1 MWAIRPRANFL
12 SSCKRFAIP
21 VVDLTQSEGISYIE
35 CSSRNGKLQINPFAA
50 LRFVGGKPRRLMTP
64 RTLIVVVVVV
74 VVVIAWLSIRSC
86 AFGLS
91 GALLQ
96 HACTH
101 KKNKETE

>member
-1 MWAIRPRANFL
+1 
-12 SSCKRFAIP
+12 
-21 VVDLTQSEGISYIE
+21 VDLTQSEGISYTE
-35 CSSRNGKLQINPFAA
+35 CGSRNGKLQINPFAA

-74 VVVIAWLSIRSC
+74 VIAWLSIRSC

>member
-1 MWAIRPRANFL
+1 
-12 SSCKRFAIP
+12 
-21 VVDLTQSEGISYIE
+21 VDLTRSEGISYIE
-35 CSSRNGKLQINPFAA
+35 CGSRNGKLQINPFAA

-64 RTLIVVVVVV
+64 RTLIVVV
-74 VVVIAWLSIRSC
+74 IAWLSVRSC

-101 KKNKETE
+101 NKNKETE